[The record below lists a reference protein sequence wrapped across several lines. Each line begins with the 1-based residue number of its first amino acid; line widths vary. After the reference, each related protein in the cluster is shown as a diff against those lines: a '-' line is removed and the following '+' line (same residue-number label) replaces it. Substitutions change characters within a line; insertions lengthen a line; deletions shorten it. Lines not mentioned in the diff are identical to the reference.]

1 MTQKEINL
9 VFKIALAIF
18 ENPWFKKKK
27 RTREDVQN
35 WVAKQLIDH
44 KIYTILIGDKRMV
57 VDKEYYDEFH
67 NPKEEDNDN
76 TTGEG
81 R

>member
-9 VFKIALAIF
+9 VFKIAVTIY
-18 ENPWFKKKK
+18 EHPWFKKEK
-27 RTREDVQN
+27 RTKEDVQN
-35 WVAKQLIDH
+35 WVTKQLTDH

-76 TTGEG
+76 N
-81 R
+81 